1 MRSRSGDGP
10 VGVPGETTRLQ
21 LLLVSMRAGAGPG
34 QAGQHSSMCGLACW
48 AGQAKP
54 WHSLVCLGARTGCRQ
69 LLHWARLLHL
79 PDHIRAEDGDRLGRG
94 GLQHYQ

>member
-34 QAGQHSSMCGLACW
+34 QARQGNTQVCVGWLVGQVRPSLGIHWYAWEPGQGVGSYFTGLDYFTC
-48 AGQAKP
+48 QI
-54 WHSLVCLGARTGCRQ
+54 T
-69 LLHWARLLHL
+69 
-79 PDHIRAEDGDRLGRG
+79 
-94 GLQHYQ
+94 